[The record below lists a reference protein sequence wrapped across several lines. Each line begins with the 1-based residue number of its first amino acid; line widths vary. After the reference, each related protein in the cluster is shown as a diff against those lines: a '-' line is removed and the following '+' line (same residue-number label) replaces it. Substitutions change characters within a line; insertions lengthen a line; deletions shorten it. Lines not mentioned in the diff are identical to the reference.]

1 MPYYLKHYFD
11 PTFDHLHLKPRVR
24 EDGTV
29 DHQNMGYVQNVIQG
43 QVLAEFVPV
52 SEEAARALPPGSV
65 FREPRFPMGRNC
77 EVLPQNPF
85 QLLASA
91 NGYVFYDGG
100 LIHVKRV
107 LNVRQDVGVR
117 TGNVH
122 FVGDVIVH
130 GTVRSGFELV
140 GRDIRVQEMV
150 EAAHVEAGGNLQ
162 VDGGVRGAGQG
173 MVRAGKNIRVGF
185 CENATLWAGDSILV
199 DKVCMHSQ
207 IFCQRKM
214 AVRDRLVGGR
224 VCCQGVVFVGAQLGG
239 GLGTP
244 TELVVGFDAYL
255 MGEVERLE
263 RELARLG
270 PTMKELQREV
280 AKGGV
285 FVSEYAPRLARMER
299 KMRAL
304 QNKVV
309 DLRERLHER
318 FFPHA
323 AVVVPGEVRPGVTV
337 TIGTATLQVRDFLR
351 NVRFELDG
359 VEIAVRTPALV
370 KTTPTRSEV

>member
-1 MPYYLKHYFD
+1 MPYFLKHHFD
-11 PTFDHLHLKPRVR
+11 PDFDYLNLKPRQR
-24 EDGTV
+24 EDGSV
-29 DHQNMGYVQNVIQG
+29 DHQNMGYVQNVIEG
-43 QVLAEFVPV
+43 QVLAEMVPI
-52 SEEAARALPPGSV
+52 SEEAARALPPQAV
-65 FREPRFPMGRNC
+65 FAEPRFPMGRNC
-77 EVLPQNPF
+77 AVHPQNPL

-130 GTVRSGFELV
+130 GSVRSGFELV
-140 GRDIRVQEMV
+140 GRDVRVQEGV
-150 EAAHVEAGGNLQ
+150 EAATVQAGGNLQ
-162 VDGGVRGAGQG
+162 VDGGVRGAG
-173 MVRAGKNIRVGF
+173 VLRAGKNIRVGF

-199 DKVCMHSQ
+199 DKVCMHAQ
-207 IFCQRKM
+207 VFCQRKL

-224 VCCQGVVFVGAQLGG
+224 ICCQAVVFVGGQLGG

-244 TELVVGFDAYL
+244 TELVLGFDAEL

-270 PTMKELQREV
+270 PVSKELQREM
-280 AKGGV
+280 AKN
-285 FVSEYAPRLARMER
+285 STYAAEYAPRLATVER

-309 DLRERLHER
+309 GMRERLHER
-318 FFPHA
+318 FFA
-323 AVVVPGEVRPGVTV
+323 RAVVVAPGEVRPGITIS
-337 TIGTATLQVRDFLR
+337 IGTARLQVNDFLR
-351 NVRFELDG
+351 NVRFELADD
-359 VEIAVRTPALV
+359 EIVVRSPALG
-370 KTTPTRSEV
+370 KKE